1 MPVGTFRSRLGA
13 ALQPMYRSLRPP
25 VCAAALLASL
35 VGGSPAR
42 SADAAACLE
51 MERRFDLTRR
61 DITSLQLNLLLFSA
75 ADKGCE
81 LLGRRLLA
89 EGAAVEARDREG
101 AMPLAHASR
110 SGRLALVDL
119 LLEDGAPINARNV
132 LGSTALYEAAEN
144 DRTGVVRRLLDKG
157 ADPNLPGR
165 SGVPPLSAAA
175 FKGNREIVEL
185 LLASGSKP
193 NEIDAS
199 GKAPILYAA
208 AWGFTPIV
216 RRLLDAGVDVNTRY
230 GNDLT
235 ALMWAAGY
243 ADGAGERDAETV
255 VTLLIDRGAAIDAAD
270 NRGRTA
276 LMIATE
282 LGHAAIVDLLIDRG
296 ADTSPRDKDGK
307 TALDF
312 ATNANV
318 RAKLQAR

>member
-1 MPVGTFRSRLGA
+1 MPVGRFCSRLGA
-13 ALQPMYRSLRPP
+13 ALQAMYLSLRSP
-25 VCAAALLASL
+25 VFAAAFLASL

-42 SADAAACLE
+42 SADVAACLE
-51 MERRFDLTRR
+51 MGRRFDFTRT

-81 LLGRRLLA
+81 PLGRRLLA
-89 EGAAVEARDREG
+89 EGAAVQARDREG

-110 SGRLALVDL
+110 SGHLALVDL
-119 LLEDGAPINARNV
+119 LLEYGAAINARNI

-144 DRTGVVRRLLDKG
+144 DRMAVVRRLLEKG

-175 FKGNREIVEL
+175 FKGNREIAEL
-185 LLASGSKP
+185 LLASGSKA
-193 NEIDAS
+193 NEMDAS

-208 AWGFTPIV
+208 ALGFTPIV

-243 ADGAGERDAETV
+243 ADGAGVRDAESL

-307 TALDF
+307 SALDF
-312 ATNANV
+312 ATNDDV
-318 RAKLQAR
+318 RAKLQPR